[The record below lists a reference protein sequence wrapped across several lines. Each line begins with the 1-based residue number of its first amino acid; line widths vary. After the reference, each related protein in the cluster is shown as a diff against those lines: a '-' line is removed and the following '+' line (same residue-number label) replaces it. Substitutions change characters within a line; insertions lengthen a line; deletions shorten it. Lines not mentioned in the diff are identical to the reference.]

1 MYGFIRS
8 SRISI
13 VCCSS
18 WGCAFPGSELTGQL
32 KARSGA
38 PPKHECL
45 HEHSR
50 QSLEI
55 FLLCRGF
62 DKLLC
67 GEQRDNKQA
76 DGKVVQGVLPQDND
90 DERICSSSA
99 SGIFGAL
106 HSPGD
111 KTRSASSLCF
121 RTQEKLIKGSLPG
134 SVLRQAQ
141 AQMI

>member
-1 MYGFIRS
+1 M
-8 SRISI
+8 
-13 VCCSS
+13 
-18 WGCAFPGSELTGQL
+18 GQL

-50 QSLEI
+50 QSLEV

-90 DERICSSSA
+90 DDDDKCRDDDDHDRLA
-99 SGIFGAL
+99 TSGL
-106 HSPGD
+106 HPH
-111 KTRSASSLCF
+111 LF
-121 RTQEKLIKGSLPG
+121 L
-134 SVLRQAQ
+134 VLYL
-141 AQMI
+141 MLVVGYEGLS